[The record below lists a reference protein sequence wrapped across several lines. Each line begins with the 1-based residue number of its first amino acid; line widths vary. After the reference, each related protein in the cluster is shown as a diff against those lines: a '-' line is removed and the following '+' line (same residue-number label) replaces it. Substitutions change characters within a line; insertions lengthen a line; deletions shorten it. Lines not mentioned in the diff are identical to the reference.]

1 MHFLKRVFFTL
12 FQLIN
17 IKTSPKNVIILV
29 ILISI
34 MLFVCFKFFNN
45 KNSIEENIEQVV
57 DGTIISLDDEVT
69 VEGSGVTINDDNY

>member
-57 DGTIISLDDEVT
+57 DGTIINLDDEVT
-69 VEGSGVTINDDNY
+69 VEDSGVTINDDNY

>member
-12 FQLIN
+12 FKLIN
-17 IKTSPKNVIILV
+17 IKTLPKNVIILV

-57 DGTIISLDDEVT
+57 DGTIINLDDEVT
-69 VEGSGVTINDDNY
+69 VEDSGVTINDDNY

>member
-57 DGTIISLDDEVT
+57 DGTIINLDDEVT

>member
-12 FQLIN
+12 FKLIN
-17 IKTSPKNVIILV
+17 IKTLPKNVIILV

-57 DGTIISLDDEVT
+57 DGTIINLDDEVT

>member
-1 MHFLKRVFFTL
+1 MHFLKRVFFI
-12 FQLIN
+12 FFKLIN
-17 IKTSPKNVIILV
+17 IKTLPKNVIILV

-57 DGTIISLDDEVT
+57 DGTIINLDDEVT
-69 VEGSGVTINDDNY
+69 VEDSGVTINDDNY